1 MRIRDLPPDARRLR
15 PNRSLFW
22 QAVAGILA
30 FLVPVSTALYF
41 LTAPDG
47 PWLVVLVSQVAL
59 VAIFLA
65 AFFSYLQTGFW
76 ISRHGIIERGFFGRW
91 TSVPRERIDAIILAN
106 TYRGSGS
113 DTAPQ
118 LFVCDGNGKQLLRMR
133 GQFWSES
140 AMRSVAEMLD
150 IPLTE
155 LGESVSASELLDS
168 HPGLLYWFEK
178 HPAIIAIAVA
188 LAVIVVA
195 VAFNLVIMLAQ
206 VQADWW
212 RIR

>member
-1 MRIRDLPPDARRLR
+1 MRVRDLPPDARRLR

-22 QAVAGILA
+22 QAVAGVLA

-41 LTAPDG
+41 LTAPNG
-47 PWLVVLVSQVAL
+47 PWTIVLVCQVAV
-59 VAIFLA
+59 VAIFCA
-65 AFFSYLQTGFW
+65 AYISYRQTGFW
-76 ISRHGIIERGFFGRW
+76 VSRSGIVERGFFGRW
-91 TSVPRERIDAIILAN
+91 TTVPRETIDAIIFAN

-140 AMRSVAEMLD
+140 AMRSVSEMLD
-150 IPLTE
+150 VPLTE
-155 LGESVSASELLDS
+155 LGESVSTSELLDS
-168 HPGLLYWFEK
+168 HPELLYWFEK
-178 HPAIIAIAVA
+178 HPAIIAIAVT
-188 LAVIVVA
+188 LGVVLVA
-195 VAFNLVIMLAQ
+195 VVFNLAIMLAQ

-212 RIR
+212 RVR